1 MTVGYM
7 SYISKKKYFC
17 HLNFVK
23 KKMFKEVENLALL
36 EPCVEKVS
44 SRNKKKSVSDN
55 GWNWCLTSLSKVFR
69 SYQDYGSVS
78 MKGLCAKNR
87 RLCCVSF

>member
-1 MTVGYM
+1 MTVVYM

-23 KKMFKEVENLALL
+23 KKKMLKEVENLALL

-44 SRNKKKSVSDN
+44 SRNKKSQFQIMDGTGV
-55 GWNWCLTSLSKVFR
+55 
-69 SYQDYGSVS
+69 
-78 MKGLCAKNR
+78 
-87 RLCCVSF
+87 